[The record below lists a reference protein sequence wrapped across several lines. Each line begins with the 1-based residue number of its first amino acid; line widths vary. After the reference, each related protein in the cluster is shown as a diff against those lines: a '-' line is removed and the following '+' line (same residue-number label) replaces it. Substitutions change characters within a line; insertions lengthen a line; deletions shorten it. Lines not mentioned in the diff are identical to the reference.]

1 MFRSGRLKEIQVKK
15 NDNFSTLLKFLA
27 GTSVIF
33 QYFFLLLCCHM
44 KEMVLFGLIDSFFP
58 SYF

>member
-33 QYFFLLLCCHM
+33 QYFLLLCCYM
-44 KEMVLFGLIDSFFP
+44 KEMVLFGLIDSFFS